1 MHDTELVL
9 LVVLAAVAACLVLAL
24 RLRVP
29 YPIFLVVGGLA
40 IGLIPGGPRVV
51 LQPDLVLVVVLPPL
65 LYAAAFFSSLQ
76 DLRANLRPISL
87 LAVGLVL
94 ATTVTVA
101 LVARALMGFGWA
113 EAFVLG
119 AVVAPTDPVAAT
131 AIARRLRVPR
141 RVVTILEGESLVNDA
156 TALVLYRV
164 AIGAVVAGSFS
175 ALEGGGRF
183 FAGAIGGVAI
193 GLAIGWIVASLRRT
207 IDHPPTEILVS
218 LVTPYF
224 AYLPAEALG
233 ASAVLAAVTTGIYLG
248 WRSPELITPATRI
261 QAFAFWESLVFVLNS
276 MLFMLVGLQLPT
288 VLDAL
293 GDIST
298 GTLIGYAAAICG
310 AVILTRIAWVF
321 PLTYLPRAL
330 SRRLRERDPYPPWQL
345 PAVISWAGMRGAV
358 SLAAALA
365 IPLHTDA
372 GGSFPNRALIV
383 FCAFAV
389 ILVTLVA
396 QGLSLPMLIR
406 RLGVESDGDDGA
418 LEEAQ
423 ARLRAAE
430 AAIERIDELAS
441 EGWVRDDSAERMRGA
456 YEYRRRRFNA
466 RLDDGDD
473 GALEDRSLA
482 FQRLRREV
490 LEAERAEIIRMRNR
504 GLINDDIMRRVER
517 DLDLE
522 DARLEI

>member
-1 MHDTELVL
+1 MHETELVL
-9 LVVLAAVAACLVLAL
+9 LVVLAAVAACLVLAV

-51 LQPDLVLVVVLPPL
+51 LEPDLVLVVVLPPL
-65 LYAAAFFSSLQ
+65 LYSAAFFSSLQ

-101 LVARALMGFGWA
+101 LVARALLGFGWA

-119 AVVAPTDPVAAT
+119 AIVAPTDPVAAT
-131 AIARRLRVPR
+131 AIARRLAVPR

-175 ALEGGGRF
+175 ALEAGGEF
-183 FAGAIGGVAI
+183 FASAVGGVAI
-193 GLAIGWIVASLRRT
+193 GLVIGWLVVALRRT

-224 AYLPAEALG
+224 AYLPAEAVG

-248 WRSPELITPATRI
+248 WHSPELITPATRI

-293 GDIST
+293 GDVGT
-298 GTLIGYAAAICG
+298 GTLLGYAAAISA

-321 PLTYLPRAL
+321 PLTYLPRVL
-330 SRRLRERDPYPPWQL
+330 SRRIRERDPSPPWQL
-345 PAVISWAGMRGAV
+345 PAIISWAGMRGAV

-365 IPLHTDA
+365 IPLQTD
-372 GGSFPNRALIV
+372 GGAPFPNRALIV

-396 QGLSLPMLIR
+396 QGLSLPALIR
-406 RLGVESDGDDGA
+406 RLGVETDDHDGR

-430 AAIERIDELAS
+430 AAIARIDELAA

-456 YEYRRRRFNA
+456 YEYRRRRFTA

-504 GLINDDIMRRVER
+504 GLINDEIMRRVER